1 MNNDTT
7 QIVWE
12 ILNAALYDLTEG
24 DKEDAVSAIEE
35 AINLLEQV
43 TA

>member
-12 ILNAALYDLTEG
+12 ILNAALHDLTEG
-24 DKEDAVSAIEE
+24 CKEDAINAIEE
-35 AINLLEQV
+35 AINLLEGV
-43 TA
+43 IA

>member
-1 MNNDTT
+1 MNDDTK

-24 DKEDAVSAIEE
+24 DKEDAVSAIVE